1 MKIKWNSEQIPK
13 MNVKNNKDVT
23 FLTYPAYEEMNWLVH
38 GFSTRFGGVS
48 RGIYSSMNL
57 SFTRGDE
64 ENAVKDNYRR
74 LSAAVGFSLE
84 DIVTSDQTHTT
95 NVQLV
100 GAEDRGKGVTRPRT
114 YKDVDGMVC
123 LPLGTITVQEVVPPK
138 GYLLDSTIFVQK
150 LEEKNVMSTHFN
162 SFKYFNVV
170 DKANY
175 LKLVKVQE
183 GTDIPLS
190 NVTFKHFVNGSSYIG
205 QDTTNEKGE
214 IEFVAL
220 SSGKHTLQEF
230 KTIDG
235 YVLDAS
241 PIEFEVL
248 ENGSI
253 TGVNSVI
260 KVENKVRPF
269 SLKIQKKND
278 KNELLNGA
286 VFGLFK
292 DEKCLE
298 CVEEKTTQDGVVV
311 FDGLKN
317 KETYYVKEVKA
328 PAGYRMNKQVY
339 CLNTDFVPV
348 NNQFDVY
355 INQEK
360 VNGLYENGTVN
371 MEFINQRMV
380 KLPHTGSAKVLFMSV
395 IGMFLMAKKLKEKE

>member
-1 MKIKWNSEQIPK
+1 M
-13 MNVKNNKDVT
+13 
-23 FLTYPAYEEMNWLVH
+23 
-38 GFSTRFGGVS
+38 
-48 RGIYSSMNL
+48 
-57 SFTRGDE
+57 
-64 ENAVKDNYRR
+64 
-74 LSAAVGFSLE
+74 
-84 DIVTSDQTHTT
+84 
-95 NVQLV
+95 
-100 GAEDRGKGVTRPRT
+100 
-114 YKDVDGMVC
+114 
-123 LPLGTITVQEVVPPK
+123 
-138 GYLLDSTIFVQK
+138 
-150 LEEKNVMSTHFN
+150 
-162 SFKYFNVV
+162 

-190 NVTFKHFVNGSSYIG
+190 NVTFKHFVNGSTYIG

-278 KNELLNGA
+278 RNELLNGA

-371 MEFINQRMV
+371 MEFINQRTV

-395 IGMFLMAKKLKEKE
+395 MGMFLMAKKLKEKE